1 MTRFR
6 LGRQQ
11 TVSLLTH
18 AWCAGGTTVTHTHI
32 PAPAYVPSALPSVLN
47 NLQGLIDN
55 MQLRM
60 LLTPFGGGGGSGA
73 PGPPGAPG
81 TPGEAGPRGKRG
93 ESITGPP
100 GRPGKMV
107 IFQIFL
113 YAQKKIF
120 LWLTSLHCY

>member
-1 MTRFR
+1 MPRFR
-6 LGRQQ
+6 LGSQQ
-11 TVSLLTH
+11 TFSLLTH
-18 AWCAGGTTVTHTHI
+18 ALCAGGTTVTHTHI
-32 PAPAYVPSALPSVLN
+32 PAPAYMPSALPSVLN

-81 TPGEAGPRGKRG
+81 TPGEPGPRGKRG

-107 IFQIFL
+107 NIHSFECSKQNIYVVDVF
-113 YAQKKIF
+113 
-120 LWLTSLHCY
+120 SLL